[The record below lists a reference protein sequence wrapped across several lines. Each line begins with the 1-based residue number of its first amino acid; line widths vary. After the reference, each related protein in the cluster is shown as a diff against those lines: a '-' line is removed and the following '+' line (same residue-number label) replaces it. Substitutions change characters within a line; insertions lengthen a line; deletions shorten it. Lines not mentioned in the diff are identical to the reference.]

1 MMKTSIIGLGPMG
14 RRHIQVVKE
23 LGLEISG
30 LCDKSQTA
38 IEKTKAEFGFSDELF
53 FDNAE
58 KMLKK
63 NHSELVVIATNSD
76 SHYLFTKLAVETGA
90 RYVFCE
96 KPMAN
101 SIADAKGMIE
111 ICEKNDVFLGIN
123 HQQRYMDC
131 YKNLKKV
138 IKSEKL
144 GGLETF
150 SITAAN
156 IGIVM
161 NGSHYIDLGI
171 ILFEEDFVKVWGK
184 LKESPV
190 PNPRG
195 EKFKDPGGIL
205 IAETESGKNFILSVG
220 IDEGFGVNM
229 VFSCKLG
236 YIFYNPLSGETIMNY
251 RKEEYR
257 ELPTTRYGMPN
268 EREILNLPQDD
279 IILSSKTVLEDL
291 LKKSNDSKKLTYDS
305 SKIIKILAGA
315 YKSSQE
321 KCRCIDINN
330 DEINEEIKYSWP

>member
-30 LCDKSQTA
+30 LCDKSQSA
-38 IEKTKAEFGFSDELF
+38 IEKTKAEFGFSNELF
-53 FDNAE
+53 FDDAE

-76 SHYLFTKLAVETGA
+76 SHYAFTKLAVETGA

-101 SIADAKGMIE
+101 SIADAMGMIE

-123 HQQRYMDC
+123 HQQMFMDC

-161 NGSHYIDLGI
+161 NGSHYIDLAI

-195 EKFKDPGGIL
+195 EKFKDPCGIL

-220 IDEGFGVNM
+220 GNEGMGISM
-229 VFSCKLG
+229 IFSCPFGSIYYRPLLG
-236 YIFYNPLSGETIMNY
+236 RTLISY
-251 RKEEYR
+251 RKEEDR
-257 ELPTTRYGMPN
+257 ALPSTRYGLPGLV
-268 EREILNLPQDD
+268 EEIDMPQDD
-279 IILSSKTVLEDL
+279 IILATKRMLENIL
-291 LKKSNDSKKLTYDS
+291 NKNEQVKKLTHHS
-305 SKIIKILAGA
+305 AEIIKVIAGA
-315 YKSSQE
+315 YLSTKQ
-321 KCRCIDINN
+321 KGVYVDLKHDNL
-330 DEINEEIKYSWP
+330 EEERKYPWP